1 MRSAAPWVGVL
12 QVEIGTPWAHSLKE
26 KRALLLPLLTR
37 WRQRPELSVA
47 RTGGLDA
54 HDWESWVVATVD
66 ADASRVRDL
75 LERTRADVVHQGLEL
90 RAARIDVEDW
100 EPLDR
105 RDTVGHVIGPDP
117 TAG

>member
-1 MRSAAPWVGVL
+1 MTSPWVGVL

-26 KRALLLPLLTR
+26 KRALLLPLLSR
-37 WRQRPELSVA
+37 WRRRPELSVA

-75 LERTRADVVHQGLEL
+75 LERIRADVAHQGLQL

-100 EPLDR
+100 EPLDP
-105 RDTVGHVIGPDP
+105 RDTVEHAIGPDP
-117 TAG
+117 MSG

>member
-1 MRSAAPWVGVL
+1 MKAGAPWVGVL

-37 WRQRPELSVA
+37 WRRRPELSVA

-54 HDWESWVVATVD
+54 HDHESWVIAAVD
-66 ADASRVRDL
+66 ADASRLRDL
-75 LERTRADVVHQGLEL
+75 LERTRADVTHQGLQL

-100 EPLDR
+100 EPLDP
-105 RDTVGHVIGPDP
+105 RDTVGNGLGPDP
-117 TAG
+117 TTG